1 MERQRNQRG
10 GGRLMPAKMVP
21 GRTTM
26 DGKLIE
32 EYNSLAPP
40 LFKTE
45 WFRRPVGPF
54 RVQVWHESQHPSTV
68 VAEVHEEFG
77 SAMECVAFQYMPPAV
92 GYTVLLL
99 DESFHVVFGSCAA
112 SDVLDQTNGQVGWYG
127 VRVAF
132 EWLEQNGR
140 YDWLDLA
147 VWEGRAMQSA
157 TGAPV

>member
-1 MERQRNQRG
+1 MQ
-10 GGRLMPAKMVP
+10 

-32 EYNSLAPP
+32 EYLRLAPP
-40 LFKTE
+40 LFKTD
-45 WFRRPVGPF
+45 WSRKPVGPF

-68 VAEVHEEFG
+68 IAEHHIEFG
-77 SAMECVAFQYMPPAV
+77 AAMERIAFWYMPPAE

-99 DESFHVVFGSCAA
+99 DESFAVVFGSCAA

-127 VRVAF
+127 VRAAF
-132 EWLEQNGR
+132 EWLEQTGR
-140 YDWLDLA
+140 FDMLDLA
-147 VWEGRAMQSA
+147 VWEGRAMQSS